1 MTDLDKRKIEVEE
14 LREKTA
20 LIGVFSG
27 LLHSMKGDD
36 HCLELKLDVIKKT
49 KALVKA
55 IPFH

>member
-27 LLHSMKGDD
+27 LLHAMKGDEYC
-36 HCLELKLDVIKKT
+36 HALKISVIKKT
-49 KALVKA
+49 EALVKA